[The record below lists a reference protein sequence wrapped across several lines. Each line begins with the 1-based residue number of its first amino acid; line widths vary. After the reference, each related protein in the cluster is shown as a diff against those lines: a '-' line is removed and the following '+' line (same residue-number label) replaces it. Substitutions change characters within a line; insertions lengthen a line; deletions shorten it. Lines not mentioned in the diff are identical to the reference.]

1 MPGGRC
7 SKRRCVQQVQ
17 QEAAGEG
24 ADAATP
30 SHLTESR
37 WQARCAVLSLLAT
50 FLLHSP
56 QASTAAR
63 LAACENVLE
72 LGCLMT

>member
-1 MPGGRC
+1 MTLALPVCISKLPISLPVQELPGD
-7 SKRRCVQQVQ
+7 
-17 QEAAGEG
+17 GETEDG
-24 ADAATP
+24 STP

-56 QASTAAR
+56 QVRFTA
-63 LAACENVLE
+63 
-72 LGCLMT
+72 LGANLPQ